1 MRVLAVDVGGRH
13 VKALAQGEPE
23 RRRFKSG
30 PELTAASMAEQ
41 TLELVS
47 GWDFDRVSVGV
58 PAPVA
63 GGRVVRDPV
72 NLGAGWA
79 GFDFQAA
86 FGKPTKVVNDA
97 VMQAIGSYEGGRMLF
112 LGLGTGLGSTM
123 IVDDVVVPMELG
135 HLPFRRATF
144 EEYVG
149 RAGRVRLG
157 PKRWREAV
165 GQTIEHLSGALLPD
179 EIVVGGGLAD
189 ELGAVPANA
198 RIGGNELAF
207 VGGFRLWTSPPW
219 HAAHGTPPG

>member
-13 VKALAQGEPE
+13 VKALAQGEAE

-30 PELTAASMAEQ
+30 PDLTPERTVAE
-41 TLELVS
+41 TLELVE
-47 GWDFDRVSVGV
+47 GWQFDCVSIGI

-63 GGRVVRDPV
+63 DGVVERDPV
-72 NLGAGWA
+72 NLGPGWK

-86 FGKPTKVVNDA
+86 FGRPTKVVNDA

-123 IVDDVVVPMELG
+123 IVDNTIVPMELA

-144 EEYVG
+144 EDYVG
-149 RAGRVRLG
+149 RAGRARLG

-165 GQTIEHLSGALLPD
+165 LKTIEHLSAALLPD
-179 EIVVGGGLAD
+179 YVVLGGGLAD
-189 ELGAVPANA
+189 ELADLPTNV
-198 RIGGNELAF
+198 RVGGNEQAF
-207 VGGFRLWTSPPW
+207 LGGFRLWD
-219 HAAHGTPPG
+219 